1 MIAACCN
8 RQIGMMNENE
18 TYRFLGNFDLRSA
31 KKICAWLEEKHIE
44 FELEIDDT
52 PIRNLPPFQA
62 GLGGTF
68 GRGASAN
75 IYVPEDAMDRCS
87 ALPGNVD

>member
-1 MIAACCN
+1 
-8 RQIGMMNENE
+8 MNDNN
-18 TYRFLGNFDLRSA
+18 TYSFLGNFSLRSA
-31 KKICAWLEEKHIE
+31 RKICAWLEEEHIE

-52 PIRNLPPFQA
+52 PIRDLPPFQA

-75 IYVPEDAMDRCS
+75 IYVHADALEQCASFLENM
-87 ALPGNVD
+87 N